1 MYQAAP
7 VGIVGNAEKNTLML
21 RNSTQG
27 AGEVAQRFRALPALS
42 EDTSLIPGCCMVAHN
57 HP

>member
-7 VGIVGNAEKNTLML
+7 AGVVEKAEENTIML
-21 RNSTQG
+21 KSSTQG